1 MIPVPGHPFPG
12 AVDFEKRLSYD
23 AGPYTDTNIFTDA
36 GEPTVA
42 IALHVY
48 VAAGVVMGAST
59 ISSSAMTFEGF
70 QSLPSGEDPEDIQ
83 TSFWIEKAQ
92 WHDDIIEAL
101 IYSLE
106 N

>member
-1 MIPVPGHPFPG
+1 MKNETLIKKLRSKKISLEEALNKLSKSGSCPCLLNDDNGHW
-12 AVDFEKRLSYD
+12 
-23 AGPYTDTNIFTDA
+23 
-36 GEPTVA
+36 
-42 IALHVY
+42 
-48 VAAGVVMGAST
+48 
-59 ISSSAMTFEGF
+59 AMTFEGF

-101 IYSLE
+101 IYALE